1 MNFKSL
7 KTRNL
12 NKTLIKQICYLKN
25 SYWKWD
31 LKKQINWF
39 NQNVKKKDIH
49 NILYINKLLV
59 GYTLL
64 RLRKVL
70 INKKKFN
77 YYYLDSMIIRKRFR
91 RKKYGTIFM
100 QYNNDIIKKKKL
112 HSFLTTT
119 YSNINFYKKN
129 NWVVLKKKN
138 FLILDH
144 NPTWFKKKSEVY
156 GMAFNLNLKKNC
168 KLYYSLK

>member
-77 YYYLDSMIIRKRFR
+77 YYYLDLMIIRKRFR

-100 QYNNDIIKKKKL
+100 QYNNDIIKKKTT
-112 HSFLTTT
+112 FL
-119 YSNINFYKKN
+119 FN
-129 NWVVLKKKN
+129 N
-138 FLILDH
+138 
-144 NPTWFKKKSEVY
+144 
-156 GMAFNLNLKKNC
+156 NLL
-168 KLYYSLK
+168 